1 MKPSSMKS
9 VYFKSALATSV
20 ILFICFFTLWALHG
34 RIVGFWNF
42 LIVAAA
48 ASIICGLAGG
58 VLSAVMWK
66 YEQLKADEACAEH
79 ETPGMHDGRHD
90 RQ

>member
-9 VYFKSALATSV
+9 VYFKSALAASV
-20 ILFICFFTLWALHG
+20 FLFIWVFTLWILHG
-34 RIVGFWNF
+34 RVVGFWNF
-42 LIVAAA
+42 LIAAAA

-66 YEQLKADEACAEH
+66 YEQLKADEARAEH
-79 ETPGMHDGRHD
+79 ETPRLDDVRHD